1 MSSKPREV
9 LEMID
14 TMLKMSRVGKCSM
27 AATLSSIADVV
38 DAALVKPMTE
48 EEWYEERF
56 KKRCEDMFY
65 DRPINALNGA
75 EVAGRLKTY
84 PMWRRGKP
92 PYDGARCQPFTPK
105 ELGAIID
112 RAIELLEE
120 SEVNNG

>member
-1 MSSKPREV
+1 MSSEAREV

-14 TMLKMSRVGKCSM
+14 TILKMSIGGKSSM
-27 AATLSSIADVV
+27 AATLSVIADVV

-56 KKRCEDMFY
+56 KKWCADMFY

-75 EVAGRLKTY
+75 EVAERLKTY
-84 PMWRRGKP
+84 QMWRRGKP
-92 PYDGARCQPFTPK
+92 PYDGVRCQPYSPK

-112 RAIELLEE
+112 RAIELLVEK
-120 SEVNNG
+120 EVK